1 MSWSEIQTLLA
12 PGKGSKP
19 DLLANSDMAVVIK
32 LKTHAID
39 TELLL
44 KEIHQVLKVHHASY
58 ELEAIAR
65 EHGSGQYSVMKKHA
79 IYHVQESFYYSL

>member
-1 MSWSEIQTLLA
+1 M
-12 PGKGSKP
+12 
-19 DLLANSDMAVVIK
+19 DMAVVIK

-58 ELEAIAR
+58 ELEAI
-65 EHGSGQYSVMKKHA
+65 EK
-79 IYHVQESFYYSL
+79 ESIDLDFTL